1 MKSLLDATSTLLTI
15 RNSKDQ
21 TTLLPSLDSRDNS
34 ERTHQA
40 LLSLSQPF
48 LLLMT
53 TNRTKAMLIEAFQI
67 IIKEMKITHLIRKI
81 IIMVE
86 TLLNTEKTKWET
98 RKALMQGQLTF
109 KQVHHLEKLE
119 KSNTWILLAPLN
131 LEIDHQVLTLKLNR
145 EIDLQVVHNGCLH
158 MLNKRKEKW
167 VLQKIKTNTDKTM
180 WEIFLTI
187 SKT

>member
-48 LLLMT
+48 LLLMM

-67 IIKEMKITHLIRKI
+67 IIKEMKITPLIRKI

-86 TLLNTEKTKWET
+86 TLLNIEKTK
-98 RKALMQGQLTF
+98 
-109 KQVHHLEKLE
+109 
-119 KSNTWILLAPLN
+119 
-131 LEIDHQVLTLKLNR
+131 
-145 EIDLQVVHNGCLH
+145 
-158 MLNKRKEKW
+158 
-167 VLQKIKTNTDKTM
+167 
-180 WEIFLTI
+180 
-187 SKT
+187 

>member
-15 RNSKDQ
+15 RNYKDQ

-48 LLLMT
+48 LLLMM

-67 IIKEMKITHLIRKI
+67 IIKEMKITPLIRKI

-86 TLLNTEKTKWET
+86 TLLNIEKTK
-98 RKALMQGQLTF
+98 
-109 KQVHHLEKLE
+109 
-119 KSNTWILLAPLN
+119 
-131 LEIDHQVLTLKLNR
+131 
-145 EIDLQVVHNGCLH
+145 
-158 MLNKRKEKW
+158 
-167 VLQKIKTNTDKTM
+167 
-180 WEIFLTI
+180 
-187 SKT
+187 

>member
-1 MKSLLDATSTLLTI
+1 MKSLLDATSTPLTI

-48 LLLMT
+48 LLLMM
-53 TNRTKAMLIEAFQI
+53 TNRTKAMPIEAFQI

-86 TLLNTEKTKWET
+86 TLLNIEKTK
-98 RKALMQGQLTF
+98 
-109 KQVHHLEKLE
+109 
-119 KSNTWILLAPLN
+119 
-131 LEIDHQVLTLKLNR
+131 
-145 EIDLQVVHNGCLH
+145 
-158 MLNKRKEKW
+158 
-167 VLQKIKTNTDKTM
+167 
-180 WEIFLTI
+180 
-187 SKT
+187 

>member
-67 IIKEMKITHLIRKI
+67 IIKEMKITPLIRKI

-86 TLLNTEKTKWET
+86 TLLNIEKTK
-98 RKALMQGQLTF
+98 
-109 KQVHHLEKLE
+109 
-119 KSNTWILLAPLN
+119 
-131 LEIDHQVLTLKLNR
+131 
-145 EIDLQVVHNGCLH
+145 
-158 MLNKRKEKW
+158 
-167 VLQKIKTNTDKTM
+167 
-180 WEIFLTI
+180 
-187 SKT
+187 

>member
-48 LLLMT
+48 LLLMM

-81 IIMVE
+81 IIMAE
-86 TLLNTEKTKWET
+86 TLLNTEKT
-98 RKALMQGQLTF
+98 
-109 KQVHHLEKLE
+109 
-119 KSNTWILLAPLN
+119 N
-131 LEIDHQVLTLKLNR
+131 
-145 EIDLQVVHNGCLH
+145 
-158 MLNKRKEKW
+158 
-167 VLQKIKTNTDKTM
+167 
-180 WEIFLTI
+180 
-187 SKT
+187 

>member
-48 LLLMT
+48 LLLMMI
-53 TNRTKAMLIEAFQI
+53 NRTKAMLIEAFQI
-67 IIKEMKITHLIRKI
+67 IIKEMKITPLIRKI

-86 TLLNTEKTKWET
+86 TLLNIEKTK
-98 RKALMQGQLTF
+98 
-109 KQVHHLEKLE
+109 
-119 KSNTWILLAPLN
+119 
-131 LEIDHQVLTLKLNR
+131 
-145 EIDLQVVHNGCLH
+145 
-158 MLNKRKEKW
+158 
-167 VLQKIKTNTDKTM
+167 
-180 WEIFLTI
+180 
-187 SKT
+187 

>member
-48 LLLMT
+48 LLLMM
-53 TNRTKAMLIEAFQI
+53 TNQTKAMLIEAFQI

-86 TLLNTEKTKWET
+86 TLLNIEKTK
-98 RKALMQGQLTF
+98 
-109 KQVHHLEKLE
+109 
-119 KSNTWILLAPLN
+119 
-131 LEIDHQVLTLKLNR
+131 
-145 EIDLQVVHNGCLH
+145 
-158 MLNKRKEKW
+158 
-167 VLQKIKTNTDKTM
+167 
-180 WEIFLTI
+180 
-187 SKT
+187 